1 MKRFWRL
8 YRPHYRSTLG
18 LGVPVMVS
26 QLGQISVALID
37 VMMIGRLGATP
48 LAAAAFASMLVS
60 LPLYFGM
67 GFALSITP
75 LTGKAYGAKDYR
87 EVGVLL
93 KNGVI
98 SYVSVGILLLV
109 VGAILY
115 GCMSFMNQP
124 DSIIP
129 IARPFFMLI
138 AASMFPVMI
147 FMLGK
152 QLLEGI
158 GDTRTAMVITLIGNL
173 VNIVGNY
180 LLIYGNLGMPALGV
194 NGAGIS
200 TLTARMFMA
209 VAIMVVV
216 MRKPI
221 FCKARLLAKEIKAS
235 FEQVKMI
242 FKLGVPMG
250 MQVFSEASAFIFA
263 GLMMGWLGEVGLAA
277 HQVVISLSGFGF
289 MLYQA
294 IGMSTTIR
302 VSQLSAHGNPSVVRS
317 ASLASAQIT
326 GLMVVIISGIF
337 LIFYKQI
344 PYLFTQDEA
353 VAAVASQL
361 LVVFIIFQVFDA
373 GQIVFSG
380 ILRGLADA
388 RVPSML
394 TFVSYYLISIP
405 ISYLAAFKL
414 GFGEVGIWM
423 GFPIG
428 LGICA
433 TLFFFRIRT
442 LMNRIQPSVLR
453 PSVKLNSETLSTQL

>member
-8 YRPHYRSTLG
+8 YRPHYRSTLSLG
-18 LGVPVMVS
+18 LPVMVS
-26 QLGQISVALID
+26 QLGQISVAVVD
-37 VMMIGRLGATP
+37 VMMIGRLGAIP
-48 LAAAAFASMLVS
+48 LAAAAFATMLVS

-75 LTGKAYGAKDYR
+75 LTGKAFGANNHR
-87 EVGVLL
+87 EVGVLW
-93 KNGVI
+93 KNGVV
-98 SYVSVGILLLV
+98 SYLSVGLLLLLIS
-109 VGAILY
+109 AILY
-115 GCMSFMNQP
+115 GGMAFMNQP

-129 IARPFFMLI
+129 LARPFFILI
-138 AASMFPVMI
+138 AISMFPVMI

-152 QLLEGI
+152 QVLEGL
-158 GDTRTAMVITLIGNL
+158 GDTRTAMVITLIANL
-173 VNIVGNY
+173 INIVGNY
-180 LLIYGNLGMPALGV
+180 LLIYGNLGMPTLGV
-194 NGAGIS
+194 NGAGVS
-200 TLTARMFMA
+200 TLTARTFMA
-209 VAIMVVV
+209 VAIMVVAL
-216 MRKPI
+216 RKPI
-221 FCKARLLAKEIKAS
+221 LRQALQLAKDVKAS
-235 FEQVKMI
+235 FSQVKRI
-242 FKLGVPMG
+242 YKLGVPMG

-263 GLMMGWLGEVGLAA
+263 GLMMGWLGEIGLAA
-277 HQVVISLSGFGF
+277 HQVVISLSGLGF

-302 VSQLSAHGNPSVVRS
+302 VSQLSALGTPSIVRR
-317 ASLASAQIT
+317 ASVASSQIA
-326 GLMVVIISGIF
+326 GVMVVVISGLF
-337 LIFYKQI
+337 LLFHKEI

-353 VAAVASQL
+353 VALVASKL
-361 LVVFIIFQVFDA
+361 LIVFIIFQVFDA

-388 RVPSML
+388 RIPSML

-433 TLFFFRIRT
+433 LLFYFRIRI
-442 LMNRIQPSVLR
+442 LMGRLELAR
-453 PSVKLNSETLSTQL
+453 A